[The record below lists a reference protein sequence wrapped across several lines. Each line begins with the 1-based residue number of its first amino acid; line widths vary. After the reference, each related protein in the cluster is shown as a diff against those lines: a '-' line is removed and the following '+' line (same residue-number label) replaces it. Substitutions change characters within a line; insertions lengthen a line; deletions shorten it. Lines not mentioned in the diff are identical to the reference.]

1 MKNLNKLLLTLLISC
16 SVFVNSNA
24 KLSEKDLNEL
34 RTGSEE
40 AGNVYWAYANCIE
53 DKNNSSGI
61 YTETTT
67 TLEYETQVA
76 KNKIAC
82 LSILESYLK
91 TKGSDLAKLL
101 EQTKEADFEP
111 YSATSSTLMPHI
123 LNSINKTAAKN
134 NKLGP
139 DFLED
144 VGNEY
149 VAPAVRR
156 VLYQANPSM
165 TK

>member
-1 MKNLNKLLLTLLISC
+1 M
-16 SVFVNSNA
+16 
-24 KLSEKDLNEL
+24 
-34 RTGSEE
+34 R
-40 AGNVYWAYANCIE
+40 
-53 DKNNSSGI
+53 
-61 YTETTT
+61 
-67 TLEYETQVA
+67 QVA